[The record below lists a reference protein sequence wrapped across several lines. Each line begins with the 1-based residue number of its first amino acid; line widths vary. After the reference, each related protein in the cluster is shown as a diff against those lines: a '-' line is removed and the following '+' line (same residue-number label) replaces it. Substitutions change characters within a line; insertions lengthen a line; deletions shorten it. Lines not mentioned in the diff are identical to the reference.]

1 MIPFTINNIHKMPRN
16 IFLKEGQD
24 LYSGN
29 YKILLKEVNKYMNK
43 CKDIPHS
50 GTVVKITML
59 PQIDPQIQCNS
70 CQNPSCHFSET
81 FKPNLKFIWKC
92 KGTRIAKIIFKKK
105 KKSGRLVPPDLKHL
119 TQSFSKFHNTRTVWY
134 QRKDRHADGWNRIES
149 RNKPMCLWSTDF
161 QQGCQDNSMGKHA
174 FQQMVLSSG
183 QRTFL
188 HLVTV
193 MGPVIINFMCQL
205 DLGQG
210 MPRQG

>member
-1 MIPFTINNIHKMPRN
+1 
-16 IFLKEGQD
+16 
-24 LYSGN
+24 
-29 YKILLKEVNKYMNK
+29 MNK

-59 PQIDPQIQCNS
+59 PQIDPEIQCNS